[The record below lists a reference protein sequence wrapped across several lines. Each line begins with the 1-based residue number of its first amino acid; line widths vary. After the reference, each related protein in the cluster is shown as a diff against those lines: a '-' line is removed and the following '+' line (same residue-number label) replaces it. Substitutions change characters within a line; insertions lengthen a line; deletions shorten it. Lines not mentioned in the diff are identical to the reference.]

1 MLITVTCHH
10 YYLYVNIIK
19 CYIAVT
25 YHHYYLYVNII
36 KCYTTVTYRY
46 YNLYVNNCYLSPLL
60 SLY

>member
-36 KCYTTVTYRY
+36 KCYI
-46 YNLYVNNCYLSPLL
+46 NFFLSPQL
-60 SLY
+60 SIS